1 MYDFD
6 IIHYAHGDEFFF
18 ILTASQSVR
27 WVSVVVF
34 CCFFVIFLGGGGG
47 FVGRERTTSTLLA
60 TARRVSLLFQN
71 VELRCRKLSG
81 KLFMTA
87 I

>member
-34 CCFFVIFLGGGGG
+34 CCFFVIFLGGGG
-47 FVGRERTTSTLLA
+47 
-60 TARRVSLLFQN
+60 VSLEENGLPPHFWQRLDAFLCCSKTSN
-71 VELRCRKLSG
+71 
-81 KLFMTA
+81 
-87 I
+87 